1 MLGELL
7 LNQDVIV
14 GLSLVVVLVLVLVLV
29 RLARQNC
36 YDIYLDM
43 VSENRILLIVNERGR
58 IDGFTVEFANLFSE
72 VQNRMKLVDFI
83 EKYRCFSNYEKGKE
97 FTVLIKG
104 ERYTV
109 KSTTFMKLEVIELE
123 NMSVYLEKGATSI
136 RELFLDFEKAPMSF
150 LVDLDGNVLS
160 ASVSF
165 GKYWRLFDG
174 EILNHISDI
183 GIYDRSFVFDV
194 MNNDYHNGSLTVNI
208 DGLDIFE
215 VHANKV
221 DEHSMVVHLTLIG
234 EGTYFSSGQYDV
246 LGALINA
253 IDDGLVAISNDGKVT
268 YANMKMHEFIGRDNL
283 VGENILSF
291 FRLYDKDDR
300 LVTLKLPL
308 EPKIY
313 EYAWFESPFSDTR
326 LVVELVISE
335 VLEHDG
341 FRVGYVLNFRDT
353 SLRQSIAMK
362 SYRFAYRDALTGAY
376 NRHYL
381 KEYVSKMQ
389 DNVENFGIVM
399 LDCNG
404 LKVIND
410 SFGHDLG
417 DKVIQTTARVLI
429 NNKRAV
435 DSVIRMG
442 GDEFAVLLPDCTY
455 DTLDRFVRNVRRDIA
470 DTLVEGLP
478 LSVSVGGEYHE
489 TGQFE
494 FSKLLAHAEIKMYHN
509 KMMTGKE
516 ARDNIMRY
524 ILDQVIERNPWEKEH
539 SDFVSFL
546 GKQIALEMNLG
557 DDLTEMIEKAS
568 KYHVIGKIGLSKEAL
583 LAGSDD
589 PQYKEQYE
597 THTELAFRIL
607 SSMPEYSY
615 LANTV
620 LLYKE
625 NYDGTGLPQ
634 GLKEEEIP
642 LSARILRVASSAS
655 KLMNP
660 LDKSFKKSVDEAMV
674 IMKGNASKLYDPNV
688 VSYLLKVVEKHKL
701 KEIIR

>member
-1 MLGELL
+1 
-7 LNQDVIV
+7 
-14 GLSLVVVLVLVLVLV
+14 
-29 RLARQNC
+29 
-36 YDIYLDM
+36 
-43 VSENRILLIVNERGR
+43 
-58 IDGFTVEFANLFSE
+58 
-72 VQNRMKLVDFI
+72 
-83 EKYRCFSNYEKGKE
+83 
-97 FTVLIKG
+97 
-104 ERYTV
+104 
-109 KSTTFMKLEVIELE
+109 
-123 NMSVYLEKGATSI
+123 
-136 RELFLDFEKAPMSF
+136 
-150 LVDLDGNVLS
+150 
-160 ASVSF
+160 
-165 GKYWRLFDG
+165 
-174 EILNHISDI
+174 
-183 GIYDRSFVFDV
+183 
-194 MNNDYHNGSLTVNI
+194 
-208 DGLDIFE
+208 
-215 VHANKV
+215 
-221 DEHSMVVHLTLIG
+221 
-234 EGTYFSSGQYDV
+234 
-246 LGALINA
+246 
-253 IDDGLVAISNDGKVT
+253 
-268 YANMKMHEFIGRDNL
+268 
-283 VGENILSF
+283 
-291 FRLYDKDDR
+291 
-300 LVTLKLPL
+300 
-308 EPKIY
+308 
-313 EYAWFESPFSDTR
+313 
-326 LVVELVISE
+326 
-335 VLEHDG
+335 
-341 FRVGYVLNFRDT
+341 
-353 SLRQSIAMK
+353 MK

-389 DNVENFGIVM
+389 ENTENFGIVM

-417 DKVIQTTARVLI
+417 DKVIQSTASALI
-429 NNKRAV
+429 NNKREV

-442 GDEFAVLLPDCTY
+442 GDEFAVLLPRCSHD
-455 DTLDRFVRNVRRDIA
+455 DLERFIKNVRLDIA
-470 DTLVEGLP
+470 SITVDGLP

-489 TGQFE
+489 KGKFE

-509 KMMTGKE
+509 KMMTSKK

-597 THTELAFRIL
+597 VHTELAFRIL

-625 NYDGTGLPQ
+625 NYDGSGLPQ

-674 IMKGNASKLYDPNV
+674 IMKGNASKLYDPNI

-701 KEIIR
+701 KEFIR